1 MTDLE
6 IVLLV
11 LLVIV
16 IVFALYYFFRGS
28 RGNISFTRPVE
39 SRIDDYLDQRFEK
52 MIGEWELVRS
62 SKAEQFVR
70 DHEPALARSEAKVA
84 SLGAFDKE
92 ITSTLDN
99 LEVRLA
105 ALEKEFDPAKK

>member
-1 MTDLE
+1 MTTLE
-6 IVLLV
+6 IILLILLV
-11 LLVIV
+11 VV
-16 IVFALYYFFRGS
+16 AVFAIYYFFRGS

-52 MIGEWELVRS
+52 MIGEWELVRTT
-62 SKAEQFVR
+62 KAEQFVR
-70 DHEPALARSEAKVA
+70 DHDPALARSEAKVA
-84 SLGAFDKE
+84 SLGVFDKE

-105 ALEKEFDPAKK
+105 SLEKDLDHAKK